1 MAGGMKLGSG
11 PCQRCRLLLEA
22 AVLLVLL
29 WDADGQIISLK
40 DHRMHTQSS
49 SKQFCYTNTIIPKWH
64 DIWTKIQIRINSTK
78 TILITQVENEEKLKE
93 LEEFNMWNYFGSFFK
108 EKLNDTYIS
117 VGLYSNKTCLKVDLL
132 EPDTNYSIVIAR
144 TFDPKLFLVWFLG
157 LLLFFCG
164 DLMSRSPLF
173 FYSAGISIGMLGS
186 LLILF
191 YLMFRMVPKKNPM
204 YLMLVG
210 GWSFSVYLIQLV
222 FRNLQEICKLYW
234 EYLLG
239 YMVVVGCLSFAVCYR
254 HGPLENERSINLLTW
269 GLQLLGLLFLYCGIQ
284 IRQIAIALILIA
296 IGTKNLEYPVTWAY
310 TIYRKVCA
318 ATEKPS
324 PPRLLTEE
332 EYRLQ
337 GEVET
342 QRALSELREYCNS
355 PDFAA
360 WKAVSRIQSP
370 KRFADFVEGSCHLTP
385 NEVSVHEQE
394 YGLGGSFLE
403 DQLFEEEAMD
413 DDSFDEDN
421 GMGTSLPQNHLAFMQ
436 VGCPSTLD

>member
-1 MAGGMKLGSG
+1 MAGGMKPGSG
-11 PCQRCRLLLEA
+11 PCRRCRLLLEA
-22 AVLLVLL
+22 AVFLVLL
-29 WDADGQIISLK
+29 WDADGHIMQLK
-40 DHRMHTQSS
+40 DHRMHTENS
-49 SKQFCYTNTIIPKWH
+49 SKQFCYTNNVIPKWH

-78 TILITQVENEEKLKE
+78 MIRITQVENEEKLKE
-93 LEEFNMWNYFGSFFK
+93 LEEFNMWNYLGSFFK

-117 VGLYSNKTCLKVDLL
+117 IGLYSNKTCLKVELL
-132 EPDTNYSIVIAR
+132 EPDTNYSIIIAR
-144 TFDPKLFLVWFLG
+144 TFDPKLFLVSFLG

-164 DLMSRSPLF
+164 DLMSRSSLF
-173 FYSAGISIGMLGS
+173 FYSAGISVGMLSS
-186 LLILF
+186 LLVLI
-191 YLMFRMVPKKNPM
+191 YLLSRMVPKKSPV
-204 YLMLVG
+204 YLMLAG

-222 FRNLQEICKLYW
+222 FRNLREISKLYW

-269 GLQLLGLLFLYCGIQ
+269 GLQLLGLLLLYCGVQ
-284 IRQIAIALILIA
+284 IRQIAVALIA
-296 IGTKNLEYPVTWAY
+296 IAFCTKNLEYPVMWAY
-310 TIYRKVCA
+310 AVYRKVCA
-318 ATEKPS
+318 ATVKPS

-342 QRALSELREYCNS
+342 QRALAELREYCNS
-355 PDFAA
+355 PECPA
-360 WKAVSRIQSP
+360 WRAVSRIQSP
-370 KRFADFVEGSCHLTP
+370 KRFADFVEGSSHLTP

-403 DQLFEEEAMD
+403 DQLFDEEETD

-421 GMGTSLPQNHLAFMQ
+421 GMDTSLPQNHLAFME
-436 VGCPSTLD
+436 TD